1 MSDNTQKD
9 NKKNVI
15 NNIYKYDSGGPDNL
29 PRVEDSNEKLL
40 SDPESLYQYFFAA
53 AQEIIK
59 RENITYNG
67 FSDPKKTGAVLS
79 YNQFRYILTRL
90 NDLYIT
96 PNPDLVKSKGV
107 INTYTWD
114 FNKLEKLYN
123 VYVRLC
129 KYYNYNCTVFPFI
142 EDFLHI
148 DEKKFTDGLTAGKSV
163 LLKSVW
169 KKARAGLFSDMENS
183 TIPLH
188 KLAIANSVYKL
199 PEVEKPTQ
207 ETTPAAML
215 PDLSGYISQ
224 LETPKSGI
232 DPENETI

>member
-9 NKKNVI
+9 NEKNI
-15 NNIYKYDSGGPDNL
+15 IKDIYKYDSSSPDDL

-40 SDPESLYQYFFAA
+40 NDPESLYQYFFAA

-67 FSDPKKTGAVLS
+67 FNDPKKTGAILS
-79 YNQFRYILTRL
+79 YNQFRYILTRI
-90 NDLYIT
+90 NDLYIAN
-96 PNPDLVKSKGV
+96 NPDLVKSKGV

-114 FNKLEKLYN
+114 FTKIEKLYD
-123 VYVRLC
+123 VYLRLC
-129 KYYNYNCTVFPFI
+129 KYYNYNCTVSPFVA
-142 EDFLHI
+142 DFLNM
-148 DEKKFTDGLTAGKSV
+148 DEQKFADGLTAGKSEK
-163 LLKSVW
+163 LKRIW
-169 KKARAGLFSDMENS
+169 KNARAGLFSDMENS

-188 KLAIANSVYKL
+188 RLAIANSVYKL
-199 PEVEKPTQ
+199 PEMEKPTQ

-232 DPENETI
+232 DPGNETI